1 MEDETAVDPGWLQ
14 AGWPPVSSWVGSS
27 DSFCDTIN
35 QTVNTPDSPQI
46 SAMLALSYKNV
57 NKFAYL
63 YQTEDVTR
71 PG

>member
-1 MEDETAVDPGWLQ
+1 MRLQLIRDGFRLGALRSALGWGV
-14 AGWPPVSSWVGSS
+14 ATVSV
-27 DSFCDTIN
+27 CDTIN
-35 QTVNTPDSPQI
+35 QAVNAPDSPQI